1 MKESKME
8 DRLVVIP
15 RSRLPMVGFF
25 VGVAL
30 IIALGIVGYLGY
42 RQLMFENAQ
51 LRNEV
56 TEFKQLTETL
66 VRASTQWTTKSDL
79 KDSLANL
86 MTTEDLKAL
95 RSDMRKQ
102 GAVISAVGRTV
113 GQLDGRISK
122 LEQSDS
128 QGPVNDGVV
137 KCEDGRLV
145 DTHRYTE
152 RTQTKRVKDKNEAAV
167 ADVTFDASKSKPWD
181 YKVFGRQYNLTTVL
195 SKKDSGQLNFYNVL
209 KYKTEADGNKE
220 FPITLSSSDF
230 KQANPESK
238 FYWLNPRLDL
248 GIFAGAK
255 ALSVPLLGNDN
266 TLVSVGADLGLSL
279 MSYGETKVESWWRF
293 ARFGAG
299 YNINRDAFQLSFA
312 PALFNVGKVLPLIT
326 NMYLGPNVG
335 LDSGGGMTINLGLGV
350 QL

>member
-1 MKESKME
+1 ME
-8 DRLVVIP
+8 ERLVVIP
-15 RSRLPMVGFF
+15 QSRLPMIGFF

-30 IIALGIVGYLGY
+30 IVGLGIIGYLGY
-42 RQLMFENAQ
+42 RQLMLENAL
-51 LRNEV
+51 LRSEV
-56 TEFKQLTETL
+56 TEFKQLTDTL

-86 MTTEDLKAL
+86 MTTDDLKAL
-95 RSDMRKQ
+95 RADIRRQ
-102 GAVISAVGRTV
+102 GAAISAVGRTV
-113 GQLDGRISK
+113 GQLDGRIAR

-128 QGPVNDGVV
+128 QGPTNGEVV

-145 DTHRYTE
+145 DVHRYTE
-152 RTQTKRVKDKNEAAV
+152 RTQTKRVKDNNDASL
-167 ADVTFDASKSKPWD
+167 ADVTFDASKNKPWD
-181 YKVFGRQYNLTTVL
+181 YKVFGRQFNLTTVV

-209 KYKTEADGNKE
+209 KYKTEVDGSKE
-220 FPITLSSSDF
+220 FPINLSSSEF

-248 GIFAGAK
+248 GVFAGVT
-255 ALSVPLLGNDN
+255 ALNVPILGNND
-266 TLVSVGADLGLSL
+266 TLASAGADLGLSL

-293 ARFGAG
+293 VRLGAG
-299 YNINRDAFQLSFA
+299 YNLNRKAFQLSVA

>member
-1 MKESKME
+1 ME
-8 DRLVVIP
+8 ERLVVIP
-15 RSRLPMVGFF
+15 QSRLPMIGFF

-30 IIALGIVGYLGY
+30 IVGLGIVGYLGY
-42 RQLMFENAQ
+42 RQLMLENAL
-51 LRNEV
+51 LRSEV
-56 TEFKQLTETL
+56 TEFKQLTDTL

-86 MTTEDLKAL
+86 MTTDDLKAL
-95 RSDMRKQ
+95 RADIRRQ
-102 GAVISAVGRTV
+102 GAAISAVGRTV
-113 GQLDGRISK
+113 GQLDGRIAR

-128 QGPVNDGVV
+128 QGPTNGEVV

-145 DTHRYTE
+145 DVHRYTE
-152 RTQTKRVKDKNEAAV
+152 RTQTKRVKDNNDASL
-167 ADVTFDASKSKPWD
+167 ADVTFDASKNKPWD
-181 YKVFGRQYNLTTVL
+181 YKVFGRQFNLTTVV

-209 KYKTEADGNKE
+209 KYKTEADGTKE
-220 FPITLSSSDF
+220 FPITLSSSEF
-230 KQANPESK
+230 KQVNPESK

-248 GIFAGAK
+248 GVFAGVT
-255 ALSVPLLGNDN
+255 ALNVPILGNND
-266 TLVSVGADLGLSL
+266 TLASAGADLGLSL

-293 ARFGAG
+293 VRLGAG
-299 YNINRDAFQLSFA
+299 YNLNRKAFQLSVA

-335 LDSGGGMTINLGLGV
+335 LDSGGGLIINLGLGV